1 VQERVA
7 LLPGGA
13 RGGLAAIPMI
23 PVFGLAVTAVG
34 AWCLAWLLLFASWR
48 SVERRTALEA
58 SALVLVAGAIAAG
71 AAAWWGSRALD
82 GTGLAVIRRPETLRS
97 APGFE
102 STTAGGVST
111 GDVVR
116 MSSAQ
121 EGWFRVTLA
130 DGRDGWLP
138 ASRLAPLV
146 AGSPT
151 R

>member
-1 VQERVA
+1 MA
-7 LLPGGA
+7 LLPAGA

-23 PVFGLAVTAVG
+23 PVVPLAVLAVV
-34 AWCLAWLLLFASWR
+34 AWGLAWLLLFASWR
-48 SVERRTALEA
+48 SVQRRGALEA
-58 SALVLVAGAIAAG
+58 SALVLIVGAIAAG
-71 AAAWWGSRALD
+71 AAAWRGAQALD
-82 GTGLAVIRRPETLRS
+82 GTGLAIIRRPETLRS

-102 STTAGGVST
+102 AATVGGVST

-116 MSSAQ
+116 MSTVQ
-121 EGWFRVTLA
+121 EGWSRVMLA

-146 AGSPT
+146 ADTPI